1 MIAVKVAIE
10 ANVSK
15 KKSPEISRVGFRVH
29 RVLLTLVYDYRA

>member
-10 ANVSK
+10 TNVSK

-29 RVLLTLVYDYRA
+29 GFY